1 MARKPDRFSPWRE
14 DFYAAAGFALLG
26 AIAVWRTLVVGS
38 WGAGVLGLAVAAGCL
53 AAARWAWRNGMR
65 RWYGKNLE
73 RWAVGQLGRLLDR
86 RGIPWE
92 ADRLL
97 RGLGDADI
105 IAHPTNG
112 AVVVEIKSFERWG
125 TGWLGMP
132 TERDLAALA
141 QVEAQINAIGAIHG
155 YVWLPRGRPTLLQ
168 RLLLRFVK
176 RRVQVVIGSERRMAR
191 LVAKHH
197 SNRAAMVA
205 LIRKR
210 R

>member
-1 MARKPDRFSPWRE
+1 MAPKPDRFSPFRE
-14 DFYAAAGFALLG
+14 DFYAAAGFGAL
-26 AIAVWRTLVVGS
+26 AAVALWRALVADSLAVS
-38 WGAGVLGLAVAAGCL
+38 VLGLAVVAGCL

-92 ADRLL
+92 AGRRL
-97 RGLGDADI
+97 RGLGDADV
-105 IAHPTNG
+105 IAHPTKG

-125 TGWLGMP
+125 AGWLGMP
-132 TERDLAALA
+132 VDRDLAALA
-141 QVEAQINAIGAIHG
+141 QVEAQLDAVGAIQG

-168 RLLLRFVK
+168 RLFLRLAR

-205 LIRKR
+205 LVRKR
-210 R
+210 G